1 LSLKEN
7 LDRVKERLAGAAA
20 KSNRSP
26 NDITLVGVTKTV
38 PEKVIAE
45 AWRLGLRD
53 FGENRVQEALPKMET
68 LPPQISW
75 HFVGHLQSNKV
86 KFVVPAFSLIQS
98 LDRMKLAKELQ
109 KEAEKHNSKVK
120 ILLQV
125 NVAEEKSKF
134 GLSPGEVED
143 ALVEIS
149 AYPNIAVKGLMT
161 IAPLVPDPE
170 EVRPYF
176 RRLHELFQQIRVPQ
190 VEMCC
195 LSMGMTNDFEVAVE
209 EGANMVR
216 IGTAFF
222 GERQE

>member
-1 LSLKEN
+1 MSLKEN